1 MVDVGDLRKGIF
13 IVYQNDV
20 YRVVEANKHFM
31 GRGSGL
37 IRTRLKNVRTGLI
50 KEVSFSSGEKVK
62 EADISFRKAQYLY
75 NDSDHHHFMALDTYE
90 QYSLPSD
97 ELEDEK
103 NYLIENLEV
112 DLVFFEA
119 TPISVQ
125 LPIVVELTVVETEPN
140 FKGNTVSG
148 GGKPA
153 TLETGLKTTVPFFV
167 ENGQKIRVDTR
178 TGEYLERA

>member
-13 IVYQNDV
+13 IVYQDDV

-62 EADISFRKAQYLY
+62 EADISFRKVQYLY
-75 NDSDHHHFMALDTYE
+75 NDSDHYHFMALDTYE

-97 ELEDEK
+97 ELEEEK

-125 LPIVVELTVVETEPN
+125 LPTVVELTVVETEPN